1 MNGKPVTFT
10 ATEIEGLEQIISA
23 GHRWL
28 DGSNPAYPDLILK
41 MGGAFLEVENGAEAH
56 EMYLSE
62 MEAWYLREIVP
73 TNLRVKGEAIGLAIK
88 GKLYPV
94 LLDFDAEKYSAVA
107 GIKYGFSTVEEP
119 LTRRDAIQEQEAIE
133 PESPHESSETL
144 PESGDSTTSL
154 QEEAEPDSLMVVK
167 DLIENHQRG
176 DGDYARIAR
185 ETGLHIALISR
196 VMNGA
201 RRPSLHAARVLA
213 AYFAITVEE
222 LCREL
227 GVGDGFP
234 KANSLDAG
242 DEPDSSDVNHDE

>member
-10 ATEIEGLEQIISA
+10 ATEIEGLEQIVSA

-41 MGGAFLEVENGAEAH
+41 MGRAFLEVQDGAVAH

-73 TNLRVKGEAIGLAIK
+73 TNLRVKGETIGLAIK
-88 GKLYPV
+88 ARLYPV

-107 GIKYGFSTVEEP
+107 GGQYGFSTVEEP
-119 LTRRDAIQEQEAIE
+119 LTRKDAIQEQGSIE
-133 PESPHESSETL
+133 PELPRESSEAL
-144 PESGDSTTSL
+144 PESGDMTTPL
-154 QEEAEPDSLMVVK
+154 REEADPDSLMIVR
-167 DLIENHQRG
+167 DLIENRQRG

-201 RRPSLHAARVLA
+201 RRPSLRAARVLA
-213 AYFAITVEE
+213 AYFGITVEE

-234 KANSLDAG
+234 NENSLEAD
-242 DEPDSSDVNHDE
+242 DEPESSDINRDG